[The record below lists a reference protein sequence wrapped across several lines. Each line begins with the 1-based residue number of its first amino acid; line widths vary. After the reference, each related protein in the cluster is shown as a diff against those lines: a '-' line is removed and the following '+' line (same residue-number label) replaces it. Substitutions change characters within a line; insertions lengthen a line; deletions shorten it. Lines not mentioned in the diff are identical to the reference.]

1 MSRVAHDG
9 DVPLT
14 SPVPAHRAGVAA
26 DGGTGRLRGFGP
38 TRTRDARPTLPGVGR
53 WRVGPVG
60 VGVAFA
66 HPRQP
71 RGMATAKPRDR
82 VSAEARIPGESDA
95 PAGDS
100 DHHQADESAQ
110 NLGGGSVKSVAF
122 AVVVLG
128 SVAIDQDGQS
138 PGTGGE
144 GERHPDG
151 ENDPRVA
158 VTPGGV
164 AVGRA
169 DGIAMASRAGH
180 AASGVAI
187 HGVISDPS
195 DRFVLR
201 ESGHDEAS
209 EETAEWVAR
218 PLGARANPSLGRGV
232 TGREVPQGAE
242 DPGDSATSGR
252 QTSCGQQG
260 LEASGGGR
268 GDRSGK
274 RGQQRGRLPVV
285 ESWWCPRRLA
295 QVPQQHHSTARDVTN
310 RHQPS

>member
-60 VGVAFA
+60 VGVALA

-122 AVVVLG
+122 AVVLG

-209 EETAEWVAR
+209 EETAEWEAR
-218 PLGARANPSLGRGV
+218 PLGAREPVARPWGDRARGAAGCGGPRRQCDVRSVRRVAANRVWKRAAVGGV
-232 TGREVPQGAE
+232 TAVANAASSGA
-242 DPGDSATSGR
+242 
-252 QTSCGQQG
+252 
-260 LEASGGGR
+260 ASGGR
-268 GDRSGK
+268 I
-274 RGQQRGRLPVV
+274 LVV
-285 ESWWCPRRLA
+285 SSAVGTGAPATPCYR
-295 QVPQQHHSTARDVTN
+295 
-310 RHQPS
+310 